1 MSEVGLGEGGG
12 GEGGAGPVGWALSLS
27 LVAAVLAATSPNT
40 RTTVLACLVALVAW
54 AVMVLD
60 ALIGRPRAGPRR
72 SVLAARPARSTATLL
87 LAGACLAA
95 PLTALVTGLVAALVA
110 ASLLLQAHLLVRSG
124 TELRVWRT
132 VLSRAPWA
140 VLLVGAG
147 IATTI
152 ASPALG
158 WPLVAVGATV
168 IAGVGVCAVAGGGVC
183 AVAGVGGGARA
194 GVGAPGPR
202 PGGLRWAPA
211 GAPGPSEPRRRH
223 RGAITVTVVCLV
235 ALFLIGVDRQVDR
248 FNQQPETVLNA
259 HDQGAYLRYAQKLSD
274 LPDEVVANRLQLPLY
289 PYLVSLAPGSR
300 GEWSGRFHAA
310 LRINVAIAL
319 AGLAAIGWWAART
332 AGRWAALVS
341 VTLVGLSMFLFL
353 ASWVLADVLSALLF
367 TAWLGVGW
375 RLLQRPSALLGAA
388 AGTLAG
394 LTFLSKAIAVAPLG
408 LLLLLCLVAAAA
420 PPALGGAPRRRT
432 AYLAAGAATAFLF
445 VLTVAPYASNSQRVY
460 GSPTFNITTSYD
472 LWLDTGAQAA
482 AIPSWGWVRERTA
495 RAEGEDSPVL
505 ARPPNDLP
513 SPAKYAREHDVG
525 DVVDRLITGWGAQW
539 DIARTGRIW
548 EGDFGYGTT
557 TVLLLAMAM
566 TSLAVAGERARRRLW
581 RDRLGVALIAV
592 SLSTLALGVA
602 WWFPVGSGNRYLLPV
617 FLPGV
622 LLCVWVIHRGL
633 SPWSLRWRGRPI
645 RADTAV
651 FAALAVPIVAVSV
664 WNALVLSG
672 RTLGGY

>member
-1 MSEVGLGEGGG
+1 MCGVGVGDGGG
-12 GEGGAGPVGWALSLS
+12 AEGGAGPIGWALSLS
-27 LVAAVLAATSPNT
+27 LLAAVLAATSPS
-40 RTTVLACLVALVAW
+40 TTTAALACLASLVTW
-54 AVMVLD
+54 AAVVVD
-60 ALIGRPRAGPRR
+60 ALIGPPRDGPRR
-72 SVLAARPARSTATLL
+72 SMLAARPARSTATLL
-87 LAGACLAA
+87 LAGACLGAPLGA
-95 PLTALVTGLVAALVA
+95 PLTALVTGLVAAP
-110 ASLLLQAHLLVRSG
+110 LLLQAHRLLRAG
-124 TELRVWRT
+124 AALQVWQA

-147 IATTI
+147 MATTI

-158 WPLVAVGATV
+158 WPLVAVGTTV
-168 IAGVGVCAVAGGGVC
+168 IAGVGLSASG
-183 AVAGVGGGARA
+183 R
-194 GVGAPGPR
+194 R

-211 GAPGPSEPRRRH
+211 GEAGPSEPRRRRRH

-248 FNQQPETVLNA
+248 FNQQPDTVLNA

-274 LPDEVVANRLQLPLY
+274 LPDEVVANRLQMPLY

-341 VTLVGLSMFLFL
+341 VALVGLTMFLFL

-367 TAWLGVGW
+367 TAWLGVSW

-394 LTFLSKAIAVAPLG
+394 LTFLSKAIAVAPLA
-408 LLLLLCLVAAAA
+408 LLVLLCLLAAVAPRAV
-420 PPALGGAPRRRT
+420 GGAPRRRT
-432 AYLAAGAATAFLF
+432 AYLAAGAATTFLF

-472 LWLDTGAQAA
+472 LWLDTTAQAA
-482 AIPSWGWVRERTA
+482 AIPSSGWVRERTA
-495 RAEGEDSPVL
+495 RAGGEDSAVPS
-505 ARPPNDLP
+505 RPPDDLP

-566 TSLAVAGERARRRLW
+566 TSLAVAGERARRRM
-581 RDRLGVALIAV
+581 RRNRLGVALVAG

-602 WWFPVGSGNRYLLPV
+602 WWLPIGSGNRYLLPV

-622 LLCVWVIHRGL
+622 LLCVWIVHRGL

-645 RADTAV
+645 RADTAA
-651 FAALAVPIVAVSV
+651 FAALAVPVVTVSV